1 MKTKRKFRERAI
13 TMLLVFVMLFSMIP
27 PCIVIVAE
35 DEIDEAKSVIGSI
48 VRFSTTDERVYLY
61 NDVTF
66 SGPSTKTTRVSPND
80 LPETFVVLDAITVS
94 YGTQFYK
101 LGTVDGSANDVLDNY
116 PWVKAV
122 LMEIVSTPEPDD
134 GLVRGEVGLLVDGK
148 ETTALTIARDEKTYV
163 FTELSEVFT
172 GTPIYRWELLI
183 NREQNKWGTVQDYV
197 FPYATVS
204 RALIANAGVEGT
216 NAVLRCIVSQNGIDY
231 VSNELTIILEPSVDS
246 SADGEI
252 AMFAAPKNATSSF
265 GVAGEETVFAS
276 SDDNIT
282 RDGGAFQV
290 VIQYVY
296 WNNSPL
302 PEAGHGT
309 TAMPTYTAT
318 VSESYPLTATVTALD
333 IAGFK
338 PYIRVED
345 SNRQPSDRYYEAKE
359 DPDDP
364 DSAVEGHYYRE
375 SSSISF
381 SRQTTEKKITVYYL
395 PEEVSF
401 TVNHHIQNLEDDE
414 YTLYQTDDLTGFSL
428 SPVGEGKQMTMYGF
442 SNLFY
447 DPNTPI
453 SPNGNTIIDI
463 YYDREYYLIDFELS
477 DGYGVMP
484 LYVRYQTRVQ
494 VGTPQRPGYTFDG
507 WTLNRVYNKVET
519 TVDGEVTVTETD
531 VTDQTVKNQYTN
543 PTNGFTVEHN
553 LKYTANWQVAT
564 ASYTIIYWRENANDN
579 GFSIWATETA
589 TANSGSVIDVS
600 NKRISTSL
608 ATTNGVNESSFFTYS
623 EALSDKTV
631 TVKGDGTAA
640 ANIYYTRNIY
650 YIVFTGTSAQGAT
663 SCRIAE
669 HTHDKTNCCSVEGCD
684 HTSGTC
690 QIEMYCTKEEHT
702 HTDECN
708 YRQIC
713 GLEVHTAHTN
723 ACVIGCGNNHTAHE
737 KNCYSNVG
745 SALNNNNPSGSEP
758 ANPVDGRIYRYRNNR
773 YSPYQYYIY
782 ISGQWYNYNGTVNND
797 NTVLSPNCGGI
808 HIHDDS
814 CYTQCTIHAH
824 TDACYTSDCN
834 KVAHEHSDGCYQSC
848 IRYAHT
854 HNGCTRYLYVL
865 AAKYNA
871 DIAEYWPVSSH
882 VDTWRASGWLAN
894 NVYYSEWTKSNG
906 YNTDRW
912 ATKRVDMTSDLCS
925 TATNK
930 TYTLTLTSVTSPGE
944 YTVRYMFESIEQTA
958 GTGRELYKNV
968 YYEENTRYTQENLFS
983 DGFSHKTI
991 LGMTPESDES
1001 SLKLYYTR
1009 NSYTLTFMNGDRAE
1023 KTASIKYEAPLT
1035 AQYYVPDIPSSYE
1048 ANSVYFAGWY
1058 TTQVCADGT
1067 EFDFSSGIMPASD
1080 LYLYAKWEPTAFNF
1094 KVYQEKPTDNN
1105 PNPTVLLERENVL
1118 FGTLPNALGGEP
1130 TRKSPVKD
1138 YIFAGWYYEDENGS
1152 EKRFDFNTMPIKQDY
1167 EIYAKWTS
1175 KVPVRYI
1182 VYYKT
1187 KENGELVDIAPPTEG
1202 KALAGITKSFM
1213 AKVGL
1218 ELNEGYRTEYF
1229 PTEREH
1235 THQMEHIE
1243 EGDGVNRIIFE
1254 YIKSSTVAYQVRH
1267 VFESESFVEITGSNT
1282 LTLVWQETMTT
1293 AHSAK
1298 LEENFQDEIT
1308 EGNVKDKLK
1317 EMGYSDSE
1325 ATAIWKII
1333 VNLSPDAF
1341 NKSLVLL
1348 PPEGD
1353 NLNHAENEIVFHWS
1367 SLYEMTI
1374 YEVHHMCETDDGYV
1388 LRGEPHVYNARYTA
1402 TAEADMPDALTFKGY
1417 KYADRYETNNT
1428 DNQSLALKKATAGTG
1443 GLVIYLYYDRVEYS
1457 YSVRYREE
1465 DGTLIPHTPVVTGKA
1480 KYQSKLTVSNLV
1492 KDINILG
1499 YTLINGSDVV
1509 VLENNNQVI
1518 DCIYRKQTA
1527 SYIYRPLNGS
1537 GRVDVFQELDVPF
1550 NVADKKPTGSLATPD
1565 AGWILEGW
1573 YVGDVSGENLQDIST
1588 VGATIDAYGRLVPR
1602 APVIEDIGKTYYF
1615 WAKFVPTSLTI
1626 QNAIGDATVNPPPAL
1641 DIGDQSFIYHI
1652 KGVDD
1657 TPTAGVDL
1665 RVAVLVG
1672 RPQVILGLP
1681 VGTYTVTVESEWSW
1695 RYDSLSKVE
1704 IESGSGE
1711 ITNVSGMTWTLEF
1724 GGSDVMTVVYGI
1736 PRPDVQSP
1744 AEGDSYYFI
1753 TDNAYSK

>member
-1 MKTKRKFRERAI
+1 MKTKRRFRERAI
-13 TMLLVFVMLFSMIP
+13 TMLLVLVMLFSMIP
-27 PCIVIVAE
+27 PCIVVIAE
-35 DEIDEAKSVIGSI
+35 DDYSHLIGATVEFNKDSFYLWRGPGTGANGYSKS
-48 VRFSTTDERVYLY
+48 
-61 NDVTF
+61 
-66 SGPSTKTTRVSPND
+66 D
-80 LPETFVVLDAITVS
+80 LPQYLKIIDVQEVI
-94 YGTQFYK
+94 YGIAPRVAYQLATI
-101 LGTVDGSANDVLDNY
+101 DGSQNSVLETYSWVWSTDVD
-116 PWVKAV
+116 
-122 LMEIVSTPEPDD
+122 IVELPTPEPDD

-148 ETTALTIARDEKTYV
+148 ETTTLTIARDEKTYV

-183 NREQNKWGTVQDYV
+183 DREQNKWGTVQDYV

-276 SDDNIT
+276 SDDNVT

-318 VSESYPLTATVTALD
+318 VSENYPLTATVTALD

-338 PYIRVED
+338 PYVRVED
-345 SNRQPSDRYYEAKE
+345 SDRQPSDRYYEAKE

-364 DSAVEGHYYRE
+364 NSAVEGYYYRE
-375 SSSISF
+375 TSSISF
-381 SRQTTEKKITVYYL
+381 SHQITEKRVTVYYL

-414 YTLYQTDDLTGFSL
+414 YTLYHTDDLTGFSL

-519 TVDGEVTVTETD
+519 TVDGEVQVTETD
-531 VTDQTVKNQYTN
+531 VTDQTIKNQYTN
-543 PTNGFTVEHN
+543 PTNGFTVEYN
-553 LKYTANWQVAT
+553 LKYTAKWKVANT
-564 ASYTIIYWRENANDN
+564 NYTLIYWLENTDSTDSSNRDNYSVWHSISYSANPGDKTVAGSDNIKNIVTGTALTEVNTDYPFLTYNSSLTDTAKTVSVDGTTTVNVYYQRNEYTLRFYYAQKDGDQWKVAGMTDPFAKESSSRIERNDERELLKNLGQWCDVSSEPKLKAGVAESKKYTESTITYDGDTYKYFEFKAKYGADIGRQWPVDTMGTVERTGGSNNSWNKTTVIMSAWTGEYNVKHQHNNPNGSTNQTIKGKYEVLDDYLMWDPTYSGWNTEYNDGTISFLCFWENASKTHDWNIPELYRYKIWLPVITGETYETTVTRDGVTYYLFDYYDTCDNSTINEQTHPALTGYKKKDRISVPNGANDN
-579 GFSIWATETA
+579 TDIFKVNDFKQLS
-589 TANSGSVIDVS
+589 NSQY
-600 NKRISTSL
+600 
-608 ATTNGVNESSFFTYS
+608 TTQKEFNDLKAQSYRDMYARAYIVNYF
-623 EALSDKTV
+623 
-631 TVKGDGTAA
+631 
-640 ANIYYTRNIY
+640 YTRNTHQLIKNNNAGSAPATVVPY
-650 YIVFTGTSAQGAT
+650 GAKLNEYNTEPNYPIVFEDG
-663 SCRIAE
+663 
-669 HTHDKTNCCSVEGCD
+669 
-684 HTSGTC
+684 
-690 QIEMYCTKEEHT
+690 
-702 HTDECN
+702 N
-708 YRQIC
+708 YTF
-713 GLEVHTAHTN
+713 G
-723 ACVIGCGNNHTAHE
+723 GW
-737 KNCYSNVG
+737 
-745 SALNNNNPSGSEP
+745 
-758 ANPVDGRIYRYRNNR
+758 
-773 YSPYQYYIY
+773 YQD
-782 ISGQWYNYNGTVNND
+782 QA
-797 NTVLSPNCGGI
+797 
-808 HIHDDS
+808 
-814 CYTQCTIHAH
+814 CTIPF
-824 TDACYTSDCN
+824 N
-834 KVAHEHSDGCYQSC
+834 F
-848 IRYAHT
+848 
-854 HNGCTRYLYVL
+854 
-865 AAKYNA
+865 
-871 DIAEYWPVSSH
+871 
-882 VDTWRASGWLAN
+882 
-894 NVYYSEWTKSNG
+894 
-906 YNTDRW
+906 NTTMPD
-912 ATKRVDMTSDLCS
+912 
-925 TATNK
+925 
-930 TYTLTLTSVTSPGE
+930 
-944 YTVRYMFESIEQTA
+944 
-958 GTGRELYKNV
+958 KNV
-968 YYEENTRYTQENLFS
+968 Q
-983 DGFSHKTI
+983 
-991 LGMTPESDES
+991 
-1001 SLKLYYTR
+1001 
-1009 NSYTLTFMNGDRAE
+1009 
-1023 KTASIKYEAPLT
+1023 
-1035 AQYYVPDIPSSYE
+1035 
-1048 ANSVYFAGWY
+1048 
-1058 TTQVCADGT
+1058 
-1067 EFDFSSGIMPASD
+1067 
-1080 LYLYAKWEPTAFNF
+1080 LYANWIPTTFNF

-1105 PNPTVLLERENVL
+1105 PNPTVLLERENVF
-1118 FGTLPNALGGEP
+1118 FGTLPNAFGGEP
-1130 TRKSPVKD
+1130 TRKSPVED

-1152 EKRFDFNTMPIKQDY
+1152 EKRFDFNSMPIKQDY

-1175 KVPVRYI
+1175 KVPVHYI

-1298 LEENFQDEIT
+1298 LEENFQDEIK
-1308 EGNVKDKLK
+1308 EVNVKKKLK
-1317 EMGYSDSE
+1317 EMGYSDSK
-1325 ATAIWKII
+1325 ATEIWEII
-1333 VNLSPDAF
+1333 VHLSPDAF

-1367 SLYEMTI
+1367 GLYEMTI

-1388 LRGEPHVYNARYTA
+1388 LRGEPHVYNARYTE
-1402 TAEADMPDALTFKGY
+1402 TAKAEMPDALTFKGY
-1417 KYADRYETNNT
+1417 KYANRYKTNNT
-1428 DNQSLALKKATAGTG
+1428 KDQSLALKKATAGTG

-1465 DGTLIPHTPVVTGKA
+1465 NGTLIPHTPVVTGMA
-1480 KYQSKLTVSNLV
+1480 EYQSKLTVSDLV
-1492 KDINILG
+1492 KDINISG

-1537 GRVDVFQELDVPF
+1537 GRVDVFQELDIPF
-1550 NVADKKPTGSLATPD
+1550 NDADKKPTGSLATPD
-1565 AGWILEGW
+1565 EGWILEGW

-1615 WAKFVPTSLTI
+1615 WAKFVPTSFTI

-1641 DIGDQSFIYHI
+1641 DWADQSFIYHI
-1652 KGVDD
+1652 QGVSG
-1657 TPTAGVDL
+1657 TPTAGIQV
-1665 RVAVLVG
+1665 RVV
-1672 RPQVILGLP
+1672 VIGYGSQTIFGLP
-1681 VGTYTVTVESEWSW
+1681 AGTYTVTVESEWSW

-1711 ITNVSGMTWTLEF
+1711 ITNVSGMTWTLDF
-1724 GGSDVMTVVYGI
+1724 GGSDVMTVSYGI
-1736 PRPDVQSP
+1736 PAPDVS
-1744 AEGDSYYFI
+1744 GTTGSNSYYYI
-1753 TDNAYSK
+1753 TDNAYGN

>member
-1 MKTKRKFRERAI
+1 MKTKRRFRERAI

-48 VRFSTTDERVYLY
+48 VRLKPAVIVFMYGNVTESGASQNARVY
-61 NDVTF
+61 
-66 SGPSTKTTRVSPND
+66 PSD
-80 LPETFVVLDAITVS
+80 LPETFIVLDAIRTTYNV
-94 YGTQFYK
+94 TFYK
-101 LGTVDGSANDVLDNY
+101 LGTIDGSAHDVLDVS
-116 PWVKAV
+116 PWVNAAAV
-122 LMEIVSTPEPDD
+122 EIVSTPEPEPDD

-148 ETTALTIARDEKTYV
+148 ETTTLTIARDEKTYV

-183 NREQNKWGTVQDYV
+183 DREQNKWGTVQDYV

-216 NAVLRCIVSQNGIDY
+216 NVVLRCIVSQNGIDY

-252 AMFAAPKNATSSF
+252 AMFAAPKNATSSL

-276 SDDNIT
+276 SDDNVT

-318 VSESYPLTATVTALD
+318 VSENYPLTATVTAID

-338 PYIRVED
+338 PYIRVD
-345 SNRQPSDRYYEAKE
+345 SNQTGARRYAAKE

-364 DSAVEGHYYRE
+364 DSAVEEHFYRE
-375 SSSISF
+375 SPSISF
-381 SRQTTEKKITVYYL
+381 SHQTTEKRVTVYYL

-428 SPVGEGKQMTMYGF
+428 SPVGEGKQMTMDGF

-484 LYVRYQTRVQ
+484 LYVRYQTIVQ

-519 TVDGEVTVTETD
+519 TVDGEVQVTETD
-531 VTDQTVKNQYTN
+531 VTDQTIKNQYTN
-543 PTNGFTVEHN
+543 PTNGFTVKHN

-579 GFSIWATETA
+579 GFSIWTIETA
-589 TANSGSVIDVS
+589 TANSGSKVDVS
-600 NKRISTSL
+600 GKRVPNNT
-608 ATTNGVNESSFFTYS
+608 ESSYFTYNG
-623 EALSDKTV
+623 ALSDKSV

-669 HTHDKTNCCSVEGCD
+669 HTHNKTNCCSVEGCD

-708 YRQIC
+708 YKQIC
-713 GLEVHTAHTN
+713 TQVEHIAHTN
-723 ACVIGCGNNHTAHE
+723 ACVIGCGKTEHPTHTN
-737 KNCYSNVG
+737 NCYSAGNRSTPYYG
-745 SALNNNNPSGSEP
+745 APSNPKEGQVYHFQYGYWSEK
-758 ANPVDGRIYRYRNNR
+758 
-773 YSPYQYYIY
+773 YIY
-782 ISGQWYNYNGTVNND
+782 INGQWYEYDGSAD
-797 NTVLSPNCGGI
+797 DGDVLNPNCGGI
-808 HIHDDS
+808 HVHSDS

-824 TDACYTSDCN
+824 NDACYTSDCN

-854 HNGCTRYLYVL
+854 HNGCTGYLYVIS
-865 AAKYNA
+865 AKYNS
-871 DIAEYWPVSSH
+871 DIADRWPTETEVA
-882 VDTWRASGWLAN
+882 VWREKGWLN
-894 NVYYSEWTKSNG
+894 SNVYYELWGSNF
-906 YNTDRW
+906 
-912 ATKRVDMTSDLCS
+912 ATKRVDMVSDLCATGS
-925 TATNK
+925 SANRTTTLQLDSINTAGK
-930 TYTLTLTSVTSPGE
+930 T
-944 YTVRYMFESIEQTA
+944 TVKYMFESVDQTN
-958 GTGRELYKNV
+958 GEGKVWYNNR
-968 YYEENTRYTQENLFS
+968 YYEEDMRYHQEGIVSTSLS
-983 DGFSHKTI
+983 PKDVI
-991 LGMTPESDES
+991 GMTPTKTS
-1001 SLKLYYTR
+1001 STNAQNNIITLYYNR
-1009 NSYTLTFMNGDRAE
+1009 DSYTLTFMNGDHAE
-1023 KTASIKYEAPLT
+1023 RTVSLKYETPLA
-1035 AQYYVPDIPSSYE
+1035 AQYFIPNPPSSYE

-1058 TTQVCADGT
+1058 TTQACADGT
-1067 EFDFSSGIMPASD
+1067 EFDFSSGIMPASN

-1130 TRKSPVKD
+1130 TRKSPVED

-1187 KENGELVDIAPPTEG
+1187 KVNGELVDIAPPTEG

-1213 AKVGL
+1213 AKAGL
-1218 ELNEGYRTEYF
+1218 ELNEGYRTNYF

-1308 EGNVKDKLK
+1308 EGNVEEKLK
-1317 EMGYSDSE
+1317 EMGYSDSK
-1325 ATAIWKII
+1325 ATEIWEII

-1367 SLYEMTI
+1367 GLYEMTI
-1374 YEVHHMCETDDGYV
+1374 YEVHHMCETGDNEYV
-1388 LRGEPHVYNARYTA
+1388 LRGEPHVYNARYTETA
-1402 TAEADMPDALTFKGY
+1402 TAEMPDALTFKGY
-1417 KYADRYETNNT
+1417 KYADRYKTNNA

-1480 KYQSKLTVSNLV
+1480 KYQSKLTVGDLV

-1499 YTLINGSDVV
+1499 YTLINGSDKV
-1509 VLENNNQVI
+1509 VLENDNQVI

-1602 APVIEDIGKTYYF
+1602 APVSEDIGKTYYF

-1626 QNAIGDATVNPPPAL
+1626 QNAIGEATVNPPPAL

-1652 KGVDD
+1652 KGFDG
-1657 TPTAGVDL
+1657 TQTAGVDL

-1672 RPQVILGLP
+1672 KPQVILGLP

-1695 RYDSLSKVE
+1695 RYDSEPGVS

-1711 ITNVSGMTWTLEF
+1711 ITDISGMEWTLEF

-1736 PRPDVQSP
+1736 PGPDVQRP
-1744 AEGDSYYFI
+1744 AEGNPYYFI
-1753 TDNAYSK
+1753 TDNAYGE